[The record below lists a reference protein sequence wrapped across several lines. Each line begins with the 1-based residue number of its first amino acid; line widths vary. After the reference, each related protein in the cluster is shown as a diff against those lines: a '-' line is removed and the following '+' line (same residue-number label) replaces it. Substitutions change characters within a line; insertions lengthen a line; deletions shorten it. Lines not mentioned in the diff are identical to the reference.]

1 MTRLALGAIAIAVV
15 LAGCGSSNVVAGFV
29 VDVRSSSL
37 TEIDSVT
44 LRTNDGETMTFRIDT
59 LELGEDAF
67 PATHLR
73 EHMALNQPVAVA
85 FREEVGEKVAYR
97 LKDAPWLQP

>member
-1 MTRLALGAIAIAVV
+1 MNRLAVAAAAIALVV
-15 LAGCGSSNVVAGFV
+15 AGCGNDNVVAGFV
-29 VDVRSSSL
+29 IDVRSSSL
-37 TEIDSVT
+37 TEIDSFT
-44 LRTNDGETMTFRIDT
+44 LRTPDGETLTFRIDAI
-59 LELGEDAF
+59 ELGEGAF

-85 FREEVGEKVAYR
+85 FREEAGDKLAYR

>member
-1 MTRLALGAIAIAVV
+1 MTRLALGAAAFALV
-15 LAGCGSSNVVAGFV
+15 LAACGSSNVIAGYV
-29 VDVRSSSL
+29 IDVSSSSL
-37 TEIDSVT
+37 TEIDTFT
-44 LRTNDGETMTFRIDT
+44 LRTADGETVTFRIDT
-59 LELGEDAF
+59 LELGDGAF

-85 FREEVGEKVAYR
+85 FRDEAGERIAYR